1 MPNLKQTRLTMAR
14 YSRFILVF
22 IFIFIFL
29 SVQAFCC
36 TSVIISGN
44 ARADGRPVMYKHRD
58 TGELN
63 NRMQWFRGPEYCFIA
78 LVNSSAKEGEAW
90 AGTNS
95 AGFCIM
101 NTATYD
107 LKDDSIPEEMMDQ
120 EGKFMYKALGVC
132 ADQKDFE
139 HFLDTL
145 SKPYGVEA
153 NFGIIDAHGGASY
166 YEVNNYSYRRFDVAD
181 EPGGYMVV
189 TNFTRSGREKDRKGV
204 DRWEKCK
211 EICAGLDMSTVG
223 HKELFNS
230 ISRSGK
236 PIQRNISSA
245 AIIFEGVSPGED
257 PLRTVAWTILGC
269 PTTCIYI
276 PLKVF
281 TSDHIPAFMKEY
293 RDGDNAQICSQALVI
308 KGIYG
313 FEKGCIPEC
322 QEVEEF
328 VDSKF
333 KRWMNGPRYDKYVR
347 KVYHKYKLMYT
358 RKLPKVVHKLA
369 DVEKN
374 D

>member
-14 YSRFILVF
+14 YSRFTLV
-22 IFIFIFL
+22 FIFIFL

-107 LKDDSIPEEMMDQ
+107 LKDDSIPEKMMDQ

>member
-1 MPNLKQTRLTMAR
+1 MAR
-14 YSRFILVF
+14 YSK
-22 IFIFIFL
+22 FL
-29 SVQAFCC
+29 LTVLFLTVSFQAFCC
-36 TSVIISGN
+36 TSVIISANG
-44 ARADGRPVMYKHRD
+44 RADGRPVMFKHRD
-58 TGELN
+58 TGEVN
-63 NRMQWFRGPEYCFIA
+63 NRMQWFQGPQYYFIA
-78 LVNSSAKEGEAW
+78 LVNSSAKKGEAW

-107 LKDDSIPEEMMDQ
+107 LKDDDIPDEMMDQ
-120 EGKFMYKALGVC
+120 EGLFMFKALGVC
-132 ADQKDFE
+132 ADLRDFE

-145 SKPYGVEA
+145 SRPYGVEA
-153 NFGIIDAHGGASY
+153 NFGIIDAKGEASY
-166 YEVNNYSYRRFDVAD
+166 YEVNNHSYRRYDVAN

-189 TNFTRSGREKDRKGV
+189 TNFTRSGRVEDRKGV

-211 EICAGLDMSTVG
+211 EICAGLDMTTAT

-236 PIQRNISSA
+236 PIMRDISSSA
-245 AIIFEGVSPGED
+245 LVFEGVRPGED

-293 RDGDNAQICSQALVI
+293 RDGDNAQICNQSLVI

-322 QEVEEF
+322 QEVEKY

-333 KRWMNGPRYDKYVR
+333 KRGMNGPRYDKYVR
-347 KVYHKYKLMYT
+347 NVYRKYKLMYT

-369 DVEKN
+369 VVDKN